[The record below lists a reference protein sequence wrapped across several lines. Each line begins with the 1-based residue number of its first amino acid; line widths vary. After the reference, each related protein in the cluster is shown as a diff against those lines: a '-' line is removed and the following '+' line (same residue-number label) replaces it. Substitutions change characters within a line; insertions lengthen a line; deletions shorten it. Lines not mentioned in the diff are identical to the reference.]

1 MRDSSFE
8 NRRHVTQCV
17 TKQQRRRDQTAAIRA
32 GLSRLCVVPPAR
44 CRPYRGSVCS
54 LGKGRFISPDRS
66 VRRLLQPAR
75 RPSRSLR
82 RRGFLPRAGR
92 LRRVLTNSW
101 QVPPLVFSPEDA
113 KLLLATWMSADSLI
127 ELTRNVS
134 APFVAL
140 SSTFPEEKTPRM
152 ASGKES
158 FDDRVRHSQLPMV
171 FVG

>member
-1 MRDSSFE
+1 
-8 NRRHVTQCV
+8 
-17 TKQQRRRDQTAAIRA
+17 
-32 GLSRLCVVPPAR
+32 
-44 CRPYRGSVCS
+44 
-54 LGKGRFISPDRS
+54 
-66 VRRLLQPAR
+66 
-75 RPSRSLR
+75 
-82 RRGFLPRAGR
+82 
-92 LRRVLTNSW
+92 
-101 QVPPLVFSPEDA
+101 
-113 KLLLATWMSADSLI
+113 MSADSLI